1 MYAGSISKQGLL
13 SACCLGYASLGVCTF
28 ASEFAKERAADDEC
42 SAHQADRCYGFAQKD
57 GREHD
62 RRKRLKV
69 ADDGDG
75 LDGQLGDGTKVEQ
88 ATDAGVDDAEHD
100 DGAPINTGGDAGGQE

>member
-1 MYAGSISKQGLL
+1 MLSGLCQPWRL
-13 SACCLGYASLGVCTF
+13 RVCRRIR
-28 ASEFAKERAADDEC
+28 KNRAADDKC
-42 SAHQADRCYGFAQKD
+42 GAHQADRCYDFAQKD

-62 RRKRLKV
+62 GRKRLEV
-69 ADDGDG
+69 ADDRNG
-75 LDGQLGDGTKVEQ
+75 LDGQLGDSAKVEQ

>member
-1 MYAGSISKQGLL
+1 MPALALARLPASSQKIAPPMISAAPIRRTGVMASPKRTAENTTAESGSREAAAGALL
-13 SACCLGYASLGVCTF
+13 C
-28 ASEFAKERAADDEC
+28 
-42 SAHQADRCYGFAQKD
+42 
-57 GREHD
+57 
-62 RRKRLKV
+62 RKRPEV

-100 DGAPINTGGDAGGQE
+100 DGAPINTGGDVGGQE